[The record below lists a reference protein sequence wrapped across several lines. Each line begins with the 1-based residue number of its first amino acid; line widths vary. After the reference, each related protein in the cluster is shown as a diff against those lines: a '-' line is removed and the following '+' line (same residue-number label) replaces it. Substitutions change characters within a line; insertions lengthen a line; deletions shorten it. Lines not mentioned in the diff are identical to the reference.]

1 MSVWFFKSEM
11 MTLGSITVVIT
22 FNSRPS
28 VSIVYVVVLKW
39 DTDNFS
45 AKLEKQF
52 KISPDTI
59 ISTWT
64 FKSASHVL
72 LSHVDEY

>member
-1 MSVWFFKSEM
+1 M
-11 MTLGSITVVIT
+11 
-22 FNSRPS
+22 
-28 VSIVYVVVLKW
+28 VVLKG
-39 DTDNFS
+39 DTDNFL